1 MHMSNTE
8 RNDRPLYE
16 LATCRMKCSRTAIA
30 QKLATQIIETCAP
43 FVPKAITEWDVLD
56 CGSGYGQTS
65 IELARVCRYVE
76 GIEPSRGLFEE
87 AWKAARAS
95 ALPNLVFRNIG
106 VENLEASPRFD
117 VVVLDNVLEHIPDQ
131 LSALQRLHGA
141 LRPGGILFII
151 VPNKL
156 WPIEVHYGLP
166 FLSYLPISLAN
177 AYLRL
182 TGRGHDYSDACYAP
196 TYWGVRRLLRRSG
209 FADHRFVVPSNL
221 ANTMKGAVWYYRVG
235 ASLLRL
241 APMFWVVS
249 KAFVIV
255 ASKKG

>member
-1 MHMSNTE
+1 MSHIP

-16 LATCRMKCSRTAIA
+16 LATRRMERTRTALA
-30 QKLATQIIETCAP
+30 QKLAAQIIETCTP
-43 FVPKAITEWDVLD
+43 FVDKAIAEWEVLD
-56 CGSGYGQTS
+56 CGSGYGHTS

-76 GIEPSRGLFEE
+76 GIEPCRGLFED
-87 AWKAARAS
+87 ACKAAQAS
-95 ALPNLVFRNIG
+95 DLPNLVFRNIG
-106 VENLEASPRFD
+106 VEDFEASPRFD
-117 VVVLDNVLEHIPDQ
+117 VVVLDNVLEHIQDQ
-131 LSALQRLHGA
+131 LSALQRLRGV

-166 FLSYLPISLAN
+166 FLSYLPISVAN

-196 TYWGVRRLLRRSG
+196 TYWGIRRLLRGSG

-235 ASLLRL
+235 AWLLRL
-241 APMFWVVS
+241 APMLWVVS

-255 ASKKG
+255 ASKND